1 MKFIRVEDTFYVY
14 KPAQKWVVIRDL
26 FLCKA

>member
-1 MKFIRVEDTFYVY
+1 MKFIRVEDIFYVY
-14 KPAQKWVVIRDL
+14 KPTQEWIVICDL